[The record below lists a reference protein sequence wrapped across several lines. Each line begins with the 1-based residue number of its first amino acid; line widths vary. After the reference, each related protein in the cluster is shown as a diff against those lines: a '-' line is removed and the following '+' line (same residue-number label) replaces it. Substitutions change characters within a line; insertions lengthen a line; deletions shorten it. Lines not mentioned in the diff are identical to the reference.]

1 MRAHAESLDCAE
13 ISFAST
19 EPHENAERKPA
30 GVTSMDEAEFR
41 VFYEQTAP
49 QLRGYLRRVTGDLST
64 ADDLLQESYLRLLRA
79 PSAPTE
85 EAHRKH
91 YLFRIATNLLRD
103 HFRAAKRQPAALPEG
118 TATEAAHPIRDV
130 ALQSDFQQLLS
141 ELKPR
146 ERELLLLAYVE
157 GYRHDEI
164 AKLLS
169 CRTSSIRPMLFRARG
184 KLAELLRM
192 RGWKRNPQKQT
203 GKQGKQEEASL

>member
-1 MRAHAESLDCAE
+1 VRAHAESLDCAE
-13 ISFAST
+13 ISFASGDSAQ
-19 EPHENAERKPA
+19 EAPSAPA
-30 GVTSMDEAEFR
+30 GILCMGEAEFR
-41 VFYEQTAP
+41 AFYEKTAP

-103 HFRAAKRQPAALPEG
+103 HFRAAKRQPAALPE
-118 TATEAAHPIRDV
+118 TAAAEAAHPTRDL
-130 ALQSDFQQLLS
+130 ALQSDLHQLLS

-146 ERELLLLAYVE
+146 ERELLWLAYVE

-169 CRTSSIRPMLFRARG
+169 CRAASIRPMLFRARG
-184 KLAELLRM
+184 KLAELLRT
-192 RGWKRNPQKQT
+192 RGWKRNLKEQT
-203 GKQGKQEEASL
+203 NEKATNREVSL

>member
-13 ISFAST
+13 ISSTST
-19 EPHENAERKPA
+19 EPDENAERKPA
-30 GVTSMDEAEFR
+30 GVTSMDEAAFR
-41 VFYEQTAP
+41 AFYEQTAP
-49 QLRGYLRRVTGDLST
+49 QLRGYLRRVTGDLGT

-103 HFRAAKRQPAALPEG
+103 HFRAAKRQPAALPEA
-118 TATEAAHPIRDV
+118 TATEAAHPTRDL
-130 ALQSDFQQLLS
+130 ALQNDLQQFLS

-146 ERELLLLAYVE
+146 ERELLWLAYVE

-164 AKLLS
+164 AKMLN
-169 CRTSSIRPMLFRARG
+169 CRAASIRPMLFRARG
-184 KLAELLRM
+184 KLAELLRT
-192 RGWKRNPQKQT
+192 RGWKSDPQAQTRKQD
-203 GKQGKQEEASL
+203 KQEEVSL